1 MLVTGHGN
9 GMVMRYKK
17 NDYSSLCFGRQ
28 GGWLFQIN
36 VS

>member
-17 NDYSSLCFGRQ
+17 NDYSSLCLRKEGVALRR
-28 GGWLFQIN
+28 LR